1 MRLFAFR
8 FLPALLIMASGA
20 HASAS
25 PNRAPLMAYTTVDS
39 LAIVSGCEAAR
50 QAADE
55 LLAAVAGVPDAVRTW
70 DNTMR
75 PLDRTGGILGEAFG
89 RLAFLGYVAED
100 EVLRDTARG
109 QEELL
114 DKYEVACGFREDI
127 YRAVEAYSRT
137 EEAASLTGER
147 RRFLKLELRDF
158 RRNGFG
164 LGKETRNAVEE
175 MKNRLVEIGLEFDRN
190 LAEWEDGI
198 EVPPDRTGGLSE
210 SYLETLD
217 QDSRGNYL
225 VSLDY
230 PELVPFME
238 NSLDED
244 LRKELT
250 RMNWNSTYP
259 ENLELL
265 EEAIALRDRV
275 ATTLE
280 YESWAHYRLEIRMA
294 GNPDAVD
301 EFLVDLAE
309 KLRPKFDQDMALL
322 YDRFGEEDANGT
334 VDYWDWRHYHTRLL
348 RTDYRVDPEEV
359 AQYFPLG
366 RVLDGLFS
374 ITQEM
379 FSLVY
384 REVED
389 PDAWHADVQLFEV
402 SEAATG
408 DLIGYFYTDLFPRS
422 GKFSHAAAFTL
433 RSGGHDEAGRR
444 IIPVSAIVA
453 NVTKPTDDAPSLLT
467 HDEVETMFHEFG
479 HILHQILTRAETI
492 RFAGS
497 STERDFVEAPS
508 QNLEHWIW
516 EPDVLARFA
525 GHHETGEP
533 IPRGMVESMV
543 AAKNLNE
550 GIRALRQVFYASLD
564 MAYHAPG
571 ETKNTT
577 DILEEL
583 HPICGFPPLPGT
595 HLQAGFGHLFGY
607 DAGYY
612 GYLWSKVYGDD
623 MYTAFRDAGILN
635 PEVGM
640 RYRKEILEK
649 GGTLDGG
656 DLIRNF
662 LGREPNNRAF
672 LEELGLEVD

>member
-1 MRLFAFR
+1 
-8 FLPALLIMASGA
+8 
-20 HASAS
+20 
-25 PNRAPLMAYTTVDS
+25 
-39 LAIVSGCEAAR
+39 
-50 QAADE
+50 
-55 LLAAVAGVPDAVRTW
+55 
-70 DNTMR
+70 
-75 PLDRTGGILGEAFG
+75 
-89 RLAFLGYVAED
+89 
-100 EVLRDTARG
+100 
-109 QEELL
+109 
-114 DKYEVACGFREDI
+114 
-127 YRAVEAYSRT
+127 
-137 EEAASLTGER
+137 
-147 RRFLKLELRDF
+147 
-158 RRNGFG
+158 
-164 LGKETRNAVEE
+164 
-175 MKNRLVEIGLEFDRN
+175 
-190 LAEWEDGI
+190 
-198 EVPPDRTGGLSE
+198 
-210 SYLETLD
+210 
-217 QDSRGNYL
+217 
-225 VSLDY
+225 
-230 PELVPFME
+230 
-238 NSLDED
+238 
-244 LRKELT
+244 
-250 RMNWNSTYP
+250 
-259 ENLELL
+259 
-265 EEAIALRDRV
+265 
-275 ATTLE
+275 
-280 YESWAHYRLEIRMA
+280 
-294 GNPDAVD
+294 
-301 EFLVDLAE
+301 
-309 KLRPKFDQDMALL
+309 
-322 YDRFGEEDANGT
+322 
-334 VDYWDWRHYHTRLL
+334 
-348 RTDYRVDPEEV
+348 
-359 AQYFPLG
+359 
-366 RVLDGLFS
+366 
-374 ITQEM
+374 TQEM